1 MADETSTPAPRVLV
15 IALGGTIAMTAADSG
30 GVTPSLTARQL
41 VDAVPGLGETG
52 IDIDVLTFR
61 SKPGASLTI
70 DDLTALTTRLGD
82 YWDAG
87 ITGVVITQGTD
98 TIEESAYALDLLH
111 AGPQPLVV
119 TGAMRNPTL
128 AGADGP
134 ANLLAAIQVAASSAA
149 RGLGCVVV
157 LADEIHAARRVR
169 KTHSTSIATFAS
181 PNGGPLGYLV
191 EGHVTIANHISGR
204 LVVPAGHQS
213 APLVRLYTAT
223 LGDDGAPLAALAAG
237 ADGLVV
243 AGFGV
248 GHVPES
254 WVPALTEAASR
265 IPVVLTSRTGSG
277 PVLAGTYGFPG
288 SERDL
293 ISRGLI
299 PAGFL
304 DPYKARILLHL
315 ALAAGA
321 DRDQVSAAF
330 AATAELPGSRGWPW
344 AAETPPSVHA
354 LARATDPVRISKA

>member
-1 MADETSTPAPRVLV
+1 VADEISIPVPRVLV
-15 IALGGTIAMTAADSG
+15 AALGGTIAMTAADSG
-30 GVTPSLTARQL
+30 GVAPSLTARQL

-52 IDIDVLTFR
+52 IEIDVLTFR
-61 SKPGASLTI
+61 TKPGASLTI
-70 DDLTALTTRLGD
+70 DDLTELTTRLGE
-82 YWDAG
+82 YWAAG

-98 TIEESAYALDLLH
+98 TIEESAYVLDLLH
-111 AGPQPLVV
+111 HGQQPLVV

-134 ANLLAAIQVAASSAA
+134 ANLLAAIQVAASSTA
-149 RGLGCVVV
+149 RDLGCVVV

-191 EGHVTIANHISGR
+191 EGNVTIVNHVSGR
-204 LVVPAGHQS
+204 HVVPTGRQPS
-213 APLVRLYTAT
+213 PLVRLYTAT
-223 LGDDGAPLAALAAG
+223 LGDNGAPLAALAAS

-254 WVPALTEAASR
+254 WLVTLTDVAAR

-277 PVLAGTYGFPG
+277 PVLAKTYGFPG

-299 PAGFL
+299 PAGLL

-321 DRDQVSAAF
+321 DRDQVLAAF
-330 AATAELPGSRGWPW
+330 AAAAGLSGSGRWPWTAES
-344 AAETPPSVHA
+344 APSAHA
-354 LARATDPVRISKA
+354 MVGGA